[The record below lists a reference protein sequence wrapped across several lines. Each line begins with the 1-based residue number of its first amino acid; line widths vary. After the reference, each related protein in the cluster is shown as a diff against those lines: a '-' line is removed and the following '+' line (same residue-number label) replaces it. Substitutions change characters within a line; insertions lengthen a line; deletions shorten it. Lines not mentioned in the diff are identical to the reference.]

1 MPSAFLHDVIAA
13 FPAGITLPPSLFA
26 WLPPTPFLMDALVF
40 YLKNNVKLF
49 SFILLFLDHKHWND
63 FKQPWQSHLPF

>member
-1 MPSAFLHDVIAA
+1 MPSAFLHDVVAA
-13 FPAGITLPPSLFA
+13 FPAGSTLPPSLFG
-26 WLPPTPFLMDALVF
+26 WLPPTPLHMDGLAF
-40 YLKNNVKLF
+40 YLKNNVKSF